1 MKRVGHYWVEVYGK
15 PEAIRLDN
23 GPELPAEAFV
33 EWAEQNGVKLLFIQ
47 PGKPNQNAFVER
59 FNRSFREEVL
69 NAHLFNSV
77 TEVQQAAEEWVADYN
92 EYRPHESLGDL
103 PPTAFKHRV
112 FNAEVS
118 ASKLSP

>member
-33 EWAEQNGVKLLFIQ
+33 EWAEQNG
-47 PGKPNQNAFVER
+47 
-59 FNRSFREEVL
+59 EEVL

-77 TEVQQAAEEWVADYN
+77 TEVQQAAEEWVAD
-92 EYRPHESLGDL
+92 LQ
-103 PPTAFKHRV
+103 RV
-112 FNAEVS
+112 PAPRV
-118 ASKLSP
+118 PG